1 MSQAALSYE
10 TLSHDREEI
19 AATLYRNVPTRNRTL
34 LVSLLSRSFVDE
46 LLDAVDESRAPS
58 FSTWAERMAS
68 RPGRAQAIEAVLQAA
83 DTLPEYLS
91 NHGLPKMYLDA
102 LHSLE
107 HPVRAQA
114 AVELEHHSFA
124 YSDRMDEVDS
134 AIGKLLVRLGESN
147 PHAAEHAREVASWC
161 TRLARRLA
169 LSEKATTFVER
180 CGLLHNVG
188 ELEVPH
194 TKEGH
199 VLAGERI
206 VRGSAAALAQFAP
219 VVRAQHEA
227 LDGSG
232 TPDGL
237 RGDSISMATRILSVA
252 CAFNDAI
259 TGRSGRAPLSVRAA
273 ADQLT
278 MGCGKRYDVTVVAAL
293 VGLTSGM

>member
-10 TLSHDREEI
+10 STYDRETI
-19 AATLYRNVPTRNRTL
+19 ATNLYRNVPTRSRNL

-46 LLDAVDESRAPS
+46 LLDAVEERRSPNFAQ
-58 FSTWAERMAS
+58 WAEQMAS

-83 DTLPEYLS
+83 DTLPEYL
-91 NHGLPKMYLDA
+91 
-102 LHSLE
+102 LE
-107 HPVRAQA
+107 HGMPQTYVDTLRSLDHPISTQA
-114 AVELEHHSFA
+114 AAELEQQA
-124 YSDRMDEVDS
+124 YEYSDRLNEIDS
-134 AIGKLLVRLGESN
+134 AIAKLLVRLGEAN
-147 PHAAEHAREVASWC
+147 PHSAEHAREVSAWC
-161 TRLARRLA
+161 KRLGRRLS

-188 ELEVPH
+188 ELEVEH
-194 TKEGH
+194 TKESH

-206 VRGSAAALAQFAP
+206 VRSSAAVLAQFAP
-219 VVRAQHEA
+219 VIRGQHEA

-237 RGDSISMATRILSVA
+237 RGEAIDMATRIVSVA

-259 TGRSGRAPLSVRAA
+259 TGRTGRAPLSVRAA
-273 ADQLT
+273 ADALT